1 MHCKKTWLLCI
12 LHYTMHIG
20 YIHYR
25 VGTKTISHAPRI
37 VKVMFRWPNGPNNW
51 ICYGEMLTPLW
62 IFKLSKFFRDFKLI
76 WPIWKSWKAQ
86 KLQVWSD
93 IFNQK
98 WIHLNILWMN
108 IAPWTNIVEF
118 GQKNDLQD
126 LGFGTYYNHC
136 ARWAMYARARP
147 I

>member
-1 MHCKKTWLLCI
+1 
-12 LHYTMHIG
+12 MHIG

-25 VGTKTISHAPRI
+25 VGTKTITHAPRI
-37 VKVMFRWPNGPNNW
+37 VKVMFRWPNDLVIEIIMMP
-51 ICYGEMLTPLW
+51 CSPLTL
-62 IFKLSKFFRDFKLI
+62 FRDFKLI
-76 WPIWKSWKAQ
+76 WPIWENWKAQ
-86 KLQVWSD
+86 KLQVCSN

-98 WIHLNILWMN
+98 WIHLNILWMD

-136 ARWAMYARARP
+136 VLFSVLEVLHSKIKVLA
-147 I
+147 